1 MGKMNIIALDK
12 TGTITTGQPTVKDIY
27 PIGDMSKN
35 DLLQIAY
42 SVEQKS
48 EHPFAKAI
56 IAESTTGKYSS
67 TTNRTV

>member
-1 MGKMNIIALDK
+1 MGKMNIIALDRQEQLQR
-12 TGTITTGQPTVKDIY
+12 TTTVKDIY

-56 IAESTTGKYSS
+56 IAKAQQE
-67 TTNRTV
+67 NIQH